1 MKNTV
6 PKIVNLKNER
16 VISMM
21 TAYDYPS
28 AKAVSEAGIDIILV
42 GDSLAQVVLGHDD
55 TLSVSMDEMLHH
67 VKAVT
72 RAKPD
77 SLVVADMPYMSFHST
92 PKETLYNASRFI
104 QEGKADAVK
113 LEGGNKRKEMIEVL
127 INAEIPVMGHLGLT
141 PQSKNIMGGY
151 KIQGR
156 TLELATKLLE
166 DAILLEGLGCFAL
179 VLEGVPSVLA
189 ETVSENISMP
199 TIGIGAGIDVDG
211 QVLVY
216 HDLIGMKSKEY
227 IDAKFVKRYTNQY
240 EEVLKSMKSFKKD
253 IESRDFPTEEHS
265 YGAGELTEENII
277 EWKKEVKK
285 ILS

>member
-1 MKNTV
+1 MKKTV
-6 PKIVNLKNER
+6 PKIVSLKNDR

-28 AKAVSEAGIDIILV
+28 AKAVSQAEIDIILV

-189 ETVSENISMP
+189 ETVSQNISIP
-199 TIGIGAGIDVDG
+199 TIGIGAGVDVDG

-265 YGAGELTEENII
+265 YGAGELTEENIK

>member
-1 MKNTV
+1 MKKTV
-6 PKIVNLKNER
+6 PKIVSLKNDR

-189 ETVSENISMP
+189 ETVSQNISIP
-199 TIGIGAGIDVDG
+199 TIGIGAGVDVDG